1 MSHWQYVA
9 NFSFCTSVNQNTL
22 QIDDNWNYTESLDAG
37 GEHRL
42 PSFFISPSLQ
52 YYSTYLIDSPEFG
65 PGSFIGPSSE
75 LPDVTPTS
83 SSSTDSSG
91 GSSSHAGGIAGG
103 VIGGVVGLIITPAAI
118 ILYLRR
124 RLRARAAVPADVSEV
139 SPSFPVTTR
148 LYVRDLVFCV
158 ALVSSG
164 FNLLLF
170 PYNQNPGDPNTFPEY
185 QGILHSLDIPPQI
198 TMSSNIGTGNA
209 VTQPSLPQAGLA
221 RGYHGLPTV

>member
-1 MSHWQYVA
+1 M
-9 NFSFCTSVNQNTL
+9 
-22 QIDDNWNYTESLDAG
+22 
-37 GEHRL
+37 
-42 PSFFISPSLQ
+42 
-52 YYSTYLIDSPEFG
+52 IDSPEFG
-65 PGSFIGPSSE
+65 PGSFISPSSE
-75 LPDVTPTS
+75 LPDVTPSS
-83 SSSTDSSG
+83 SSSTESSG

-103 VIGGVVGLIITPAAI
+103 VVGGIVGLIITPAAI

-124 RLRARAAVPADVSEV
+124 RLRARAAVPADVSASSGSGSQPPQPTQLDELDV
-139 SPSFPVTTR
+139 SPSFSVTMR
-148 LYVRDLVFCV
+148 LNVRDLVFCV

-185 QGILHSLDIPPQI
+185 QGVLHSLDIPPQA

-209 VTQPSLPQAGLA
+209 VTQSSLPQAGLA